1 MIDNS
6 TTLWSNALNLSFRN
20 MWDGVISF
28 IPMIIIA
35 ILIVILG
42 WIIGTLIERII
53 FQIMRSL
60 KVDEALRKAG
70 FEEWLRHGGINLNSG
85 HFIGALV
92 KWFIIIVFLVA
103 AFDILRL
110 YQVNEFLKDVVLSY
124 LPQVIIAILILLASA
139 IIADVMKRIV
149 SASAK
154 AAHLRSANFLGSVTK
169 WAIWIFA
176 VLVALDQLGIAESFV
191 QTIFLG
197 AVIAMSLSFGLAF
210 GLGGQDAAAKFIDK
224 MRQEIAEKN

>member
-110 YQVNEFLKDVVLSY
+110 N
-124 LPQVIIAILILLASA
+124 
-139 IIADVMKRIV
+139 
-149 SASAK
+149 
-154 AAHLRSANFLGSVTK
+154 H
-169 WAIWIFA
+169 
-176 VLVALDQLGIAESFV
+176 
-191 QTIFLG
+191 
-197 AVIAMSLSFGLAF
+197 
-210 GLGGQDAAAKFIDK
+210 
-224 MRQEIAEKN
+224 